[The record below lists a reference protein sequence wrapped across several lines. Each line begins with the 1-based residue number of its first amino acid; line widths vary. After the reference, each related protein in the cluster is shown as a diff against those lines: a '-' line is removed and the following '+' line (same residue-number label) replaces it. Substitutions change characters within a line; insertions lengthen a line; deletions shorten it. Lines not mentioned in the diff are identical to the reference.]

1 MLYERVV
8 ELKVGDTEI
17 TGLDIAFEI
26 EKDESPEPNPCH
38 IEIYNLGPENRSVLS
53 KYRYV
58 PVLLKAGYKGQV
70 GVLFQGDMM
79 RCVHMKEGP
88 TWKTI
93 LASGDGVMAMQT
105 KRLDK
110 NYAKGTPIKTVIED
124 LAKQL
129 GLPLGSPLEHIKELS
144 ESLSKGF
151 AASGN
156 PMKDLGRVLSGKKLK
171 LSVQNQS
178 LQLRMDT
185 EPLQK
190 EAIVLRDETGLI
202 ASPEIGSDGEIVV
215 KSLLMAEFL
224 PGRKVFL
231 DSAIFKGFA
240 IIQSAHFVGS
250 TFGQDWEAEL
260 TCSAA
265 SMGI

>member
-38 IEIYNLGPENRSVLS
+38 IEIFNLSQENRATIS
-53 KYRYV
+53 KYQRV

-70 GVLFQGDMM
+70 GVLFQGDML
-79 RCVHMKEGP
+79 RCYHVQEKAS
-88 TWKTI
+88 WKTV
-93 LASGDGVMAMQT
+93 LASGEGVLALQT
-105 KRLDK
+105 KRINK

-124 LAKQL
+124 LAKQI
-129 GLPLGSPLEHIKELS
+129 GLPLGSPLEHMKEFG

-156 PMKDLGRVLSGKKLK
+156 PMKDICRILGGKNFNV
-171 LSVQNQS
+171 SVQNQS
-178 LQLRMDT
+178 LQLRKKN

-190 EAIVLRDETGLI
+190 EAIVLSSDTGLLV
-202 ASPEIGSDGEIVV
+202 SPEIGNKGELIVR
-215 KSLLMAEFL
+215 SLLMADFS
-224 PGRKVFL
+224 PGRKVYIN
-231 DSAIFKGFA
+231 SAEFSA
-240 IIQSAHFVGS
+240 LATIQNVRFTGS
-250 TFGQDWEAEL
+250 TFGQDWEAEMKCQ
-260 TCSAA
+260 T
-265 SMGI
+265 I